1 MCPPQELPDFI
12 KWTCEGEIIIPD
24 PKELE
29 VRAARSPCLASSNP
43 AQKKLPT
50 YFRHEH
56 YSSFQR
62 QLNNARSPSP
72 ASSA

>member
-1 MCPPQELPDFI
+1 MCPPQELPELI
-12 KWTCEGEIIIPD
+12 SWTQEGTILIPD
-24 PKELE
+24 PNELE
-29 VRAARSPCLASSNP
+29 VRTARSPCLASSNP
-43 AQKKLPT
+43 AQKKLPI

-62 QLNNARSPSP
+62 QLNNARAPRP